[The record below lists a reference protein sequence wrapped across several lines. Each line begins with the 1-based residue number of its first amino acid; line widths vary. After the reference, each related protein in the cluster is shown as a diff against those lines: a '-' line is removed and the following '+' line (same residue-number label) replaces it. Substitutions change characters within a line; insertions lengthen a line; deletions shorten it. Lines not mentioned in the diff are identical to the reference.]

1 MYFIIDLGL
10 VFLIFGILVAVV
22 VAGGTLVLD
31 KIIGFLFGSMNVG
44 SIILFI
50 IVAVINI
57 IHGFSKDSKSG
68 VLSRIVGTI
77 GNIFGSMLRCIICV
91 IYMLSVM
98 DGFLSYMEKQQI
110 FIAAIGI
117 VLCGIV
123 FLIFLWFSAGID
135 YLNFFVLTEKI
146 SMCWVGAI
154 NVILSIL
161 YFIAGRAFL
170 INVFDV
176 ELEELFAKQQWLY
189 DFIVNFDLSALFT
202 Q

>member
-31 KIIGFLFGSMNVG
+31 KIIGFLFGSMNIG

-77 GNIFGSMLRCIICV
+77 GNVFGSMLRCIICV
-91 IYMLSVM
+91 IYVLCVM
-98 DGFLSYMEKQQI
+98 EAFLSCMEEQEI
-110 FIAAIGI
+110 FAAAITI
-117 VLCGIV
+117 ILCGIV
-123 FLIFLWFSAGID
+123 FMIFVVLSLGVD
-135 YLNFFVLTEKI
+135 YLSLFAFVEDMP
-146 SMCWVGAI
+146 MCWTGVI
-154 NVILSIL
+154 NVVLSVL
-161 YFIAGRAFL
+161 YFIVGRIFL
-170 INVFDV
+170 IKVCEV
-176 ELEELFAKQQWLY
+176 ELTSVFADQQWIY
-189 DFIVNFDLSALFT
+189 NFIVNFDFSALFAH
-202 Q
+202 